1 MGDAGFHEFLA
12 FHLEPVRFVET
23 GGVRLRVQHQHAVP
37 VAVPLADQRVQDLP
51 AHAQAARLRTAMRP
65 MWPSGNR
72 RPVPT
77 AVPSVS

>member
-51 AHAQAARLRTAMRP
+51 ATPRPRARTAMRP